1 MPLPLLDAASIEADA
16 VAFATWAHEEH
27 DALAAILRRLEA
39 GQEPTREDVARL
51 CHAER
56 SCLLHSSG
64 HALLVASML
73 LRAATTTEEAKPR
86 GWRARLAAR
95 ILR

>member
-16 VAFATWAHEEH
+16 VAFATWAHREH
-27 DALAAILRRLEA
+27 DALAGILRRLEA

-51 CHAER
+51 VHAER

-73 LRAATTTEEAKPR
+73 LRAAEADRARPR
-86 GWRARLAAR
+86 GWRAKLAAMLSR
-95 ILR
+95 